1 MAAMRAMFVLAAIL
15 SLATPQVSWSAM
27 ALSREAPSSW
37 SLAAPASA
45 TQLVRGVAAKTDKT
59 CSSGLAVP
67 AERPA
72 LFAHFVS
79 LECGVVRAADP
90 PNLDLDNPPLA
101 PRPPPLSR

>member
-1 MAAMRAMFVLAAIL
+1 MFVLATIL

-37 SLAAPASA
+37 SLAAPGAAS
-45 TQLVRGVAAKTDKT
+45 QSVRAVVSKTDKT
-59 CSSGLAVP
+59 FGCGFAVP

-72 LFAHFVS
+72 LCAHFASVD
-79 LECGVVRAADP
+79 CAAVRSSDP

-101 PRPPPLSR
+101 PRPPPF